1 MLCSPITCL
10 SGVSL
15 GKPDC
20 AAAFTE
26 TRAWDSWPCSEFTS
40 GKPCRASCY
49 DGSSHRKHS
58 GARALSLKEA
68 GTFAHYFSST
78 LKRAALQAIGGT
90 SPQQGHSVAPSM
102 QLPHCSS
109 LNWNME
115 VSLPSSARVIE
126 LAGLA
131 VATELTALGV
141 MTSFLL
147 QACENLC
154 DRAMAHFVLCAPG
167 SQCPCLLSPGLQC
180 SIL

>member
-15 GKPDC
+15 GKPDY

-40 GKPCRASCY
+40 GEPCRASCY

-78 LKRAALQAIGGT
+78 LKRAALQAIGGY
-90 SPQQGHSVAPSM
+90 Q
-102 QLPHCSS
+102 
-109 LNWNME
+109 
-115 VSLPSSARVIE
+115 SSARPLGGPQHAAATLLFIE
-126 LAGLA
+126 LEYGSVSSLFSTRYRAGWACCCHRAQGFGGNDQLSVAGL
-131 VATELTALGV
+131 
-141 MTSFLL
+141 
-147 QACENLC
+147 
-154 DRAMAHFVLCAPG
+154 
-167 SQCPCLLSPGLQC
+167 
-180 SIL
+180 